1 MKKTYWHPQRH
12 RGGIVRKG
20 DERGRPSPR
29 RRSRQTLRPFNRERL
44 FRSPEDAFAPPGRAS
59 KARGS
64 FDVLTRE
71 PRAPRPMPGAEGVR
85 VGRLRGRLRSKFL
98 RKEAGT
104 LSGRGAV
111 EAATERS
118 RAPGKVPRS
127 RREAREGR
135 RLGGRVLV
143 TLASKGVRSGEKATG
158 RTRKPQT
165 LKTEGPAHETLVCKN
180 GADEY

>member
-1 MKKTYWHPQRH
+1 M
-12 RGGIVRKG
+12 
-20 DERGRPSPR
+20 
-29 RRSRQTLRPFNRERL
+29 
-44 FRSPEDAFAPPGRAS
+44 
-59 KARGS
+59 
-64 FDVLTRE
+64 LTRE
-71 PRAPRPMPGAEGVR
+71 PRAPRPMPGAEGVQ

-98 RKEAGT
+98 RKEART
-104 LSGRGAV
+104 LAGRGAM

-158 RTRKPQT
+158 QTRKPQT